1 MHPVVESQSRSIKR
15 FGSTHV
21 LRGISFLWTR
31 ARWWP

>member
-1 MHPVVESQSRSIKR
+1 MHPVVELKQVHKR